1 MPVSDSSKFQSI
13 ISHYLEEIKILREE
27 VNSFCL
33 LGFYCKIM
41 KKYGTKNAES
51 ICLKPFIL
59 RKKWCVL
66 FAYQTPDTNKI
77 PFSNEIYITYNKY
90 LASMTIFS

>member
-1 MPVSDSSKFQSI
+1 
-13 ISHYLEEIKILREE
+13 
-27 VNSFCL
+27 
-33 LGFYCKIM
+33 M
-41 KKYGTKNAES
+41 KKYGTENAES
-51 ICLKPFIL
+51 ICLKPFIP

-77 PFSNEIYITYNKY
+77 TFFNEIYITYNKY